1 MKIKQA
7 LLLPIVSMVF
17 GMTVSGTVNAQYTGP
32 GESVAPTTVMAI
44 LKEPVEDQD
53 VVLTGV
59 LLKKLSKEKYIFSD
73 GSGQIRVEID
83 SKYMLDLT
91 IDEKTRVEIRGEVEK
106 DFLESPEIDV
116 KMIRVVK

>member
-1 MKIKQA
+1 M
-7 LLLPIVSMVF
+7 
-17 GMTVSGTVNAQYTGP
+17 
-32 GESVAPTTVMAI
+32 
-44 LKEPVEDQD
+44 
-53 VVLTGV
+53 
-59 LLKKLSKEKYIFSD
+59 
-73 GSGQIRVEID
+73 EID